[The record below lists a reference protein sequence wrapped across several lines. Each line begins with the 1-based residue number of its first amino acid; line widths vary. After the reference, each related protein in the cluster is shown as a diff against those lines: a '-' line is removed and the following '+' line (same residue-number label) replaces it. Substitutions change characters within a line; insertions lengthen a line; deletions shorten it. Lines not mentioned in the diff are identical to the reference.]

1 MYLTGE
7 LDNPELEVLLSVIRQ
22 RYIPNLV
29 LAHADSLSS
38 SELARSLAF
47 TENGKVTVHVCKNN
61 TCNLAVHS
69 PDELSALLDDKELD

>member
-7 LDNPELEVLLSVIRQ
+7 LDNPELDALLSVIRQ

-29 LAHADSLSS
+29 LAHADSSSS

-47 TENGKVTVHVCKNN
+47 TENGKVTARVCKNN
-61 TCNLAVHS
+61 TCNLAVNT
-69 PDELSALLDDKELD
+69 PDELSALLDGNEL